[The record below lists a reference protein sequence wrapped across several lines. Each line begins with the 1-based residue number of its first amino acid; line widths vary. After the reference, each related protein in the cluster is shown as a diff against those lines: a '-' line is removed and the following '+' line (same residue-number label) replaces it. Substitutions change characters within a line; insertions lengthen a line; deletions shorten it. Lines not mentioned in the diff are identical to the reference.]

1 VTADGHPGDAAQPL
15 VGGWTLRSWVSL
27 GDDGSTDRPMGED
40 PFGLLTYSADGTML
54 GVMGRAGRPRFRSD
68 DVTGGTDAERAAAFA
83 TCIAY
88 GGSYAV
94 EGDTVVHRVEVSL
107 FPNWIGTEQR
117 RRWVLSDNGR
127 TLTLSSP
134 PLVLGGQTRIQRLT
148 WERRPDSP

>member
-1 VTADGHPGDAAQPL
+1 MTADGRPVDAGHPL

-54 GVMGRAGRPRFRSD
+54 GVMGRDGRPRFRSD

-88 GGSYAV
+88 GGSYTV
-94 EGDTVVHRVEVSL
+94 EADTVVHRVEVSL

-117 RRWVLSDNGR
+117 RRWVLSDDGR

-134 PLVLGGQTRIQRLT
+134 PLVLGGQTRIQQLT
-148 WERRPDSP
+148 WERRPRSA